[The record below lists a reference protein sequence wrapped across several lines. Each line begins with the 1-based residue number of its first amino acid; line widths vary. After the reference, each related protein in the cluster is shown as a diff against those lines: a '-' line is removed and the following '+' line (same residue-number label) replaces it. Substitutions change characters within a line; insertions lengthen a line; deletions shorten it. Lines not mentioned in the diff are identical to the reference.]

1 MTVSKKFLK
10 SACIALRSFHAK
22 ISGMTLAQKYKQRY
36 ARLLQPLKIGFFLAI
51 RDLKKAN
58 KWTTA
63 LIVAVMMLT
72 FLNLVVVSGILV
84 GLIQSSIDANKDR
97 YTGDLIISTLLK
109 KTYIERSGEIVNLL
123 ENLPGV
129 SHISSRYTDNAT
141 LQANYKTRTRL
152 SDNIDQTGGLIAG
165 IDPTDEDN
173 LSGISTF
180 VIEGRYLQDDDTD
193 SIMIGANLLAKYLPV
208 ESPGLQTLKDVEVG
222 SKVRMIVAGTTREV
236 TIVGVLKSKV
246 GEIDQ
251 RIFMVD
257 NELRKILGRTS
268 YDVNEIVIK
277 IDPDSSLTPER
288 VKAILLS
295 QGYDKYAKIQTYIE
309 ARPKFLEDITATFA
323 ILGNLMGSI
332 GLVVACITIFI
343 IIFVNAITRRRYIG
357 ILKGI
362 GIKSS
367 AIEISYIFQSLF
379 YALIGVALGA
389 LIVFLILKPFI
400 AAHPINFPFSDGTLV
415 ATPLGTLTRALI
427 LMFATLIAGYIPARI
442 VVKQNTLDA
451 ILGR

>member
-1 MTVSKKFLK
+1 MN
-10 SACIALRSFHAK
+10 I
-22 ISGMTLAQKYKQRY
+22 
-36 ARLLQPLKIGFFLAI
+36 QPLKIGFFLAI

-58 KWTTA
+58 KWTTS

-165 IDPTDEDN
+165 IDPTDEDK

-222 SKVRMIVAGTTREV
+222 SKVRMIVAGTSREV

-277 IDPDSSLTPER
+277 LDPDSTLTPER

-309 ARPKFLEDITATFA
+309 ARPKFLEDITTTFA

-367 AIEISYIFQSLF
+367 AIEISYIFQSFF

-389 LIVFLILKPFI
+389 IIVFTLLKPFI
-400 AAHPINFPFSDGTLV
+400 AAHPINFPFSDGILV
-415 ATPLGTLTRALI
+415 ATPIGTFIRALI
-427 LMFATLIAGYIPARI
+427 LMVATLIAGYIPARI